1 MSAVDIVKTLLELTA
16 VILLIIG
23 LFNEKKLVDFEI
35 KLKIWFRK
43 FIIQLCAEL
52 SNHMENKN
60 ESEIEVYY
68 Q

>member
-1 MSAVDIVKTLLELTA
+1 MSAVDAIRSILEGIA

-52 SNHMENKN
+52 ANHTENKN
-60 ESEIEVYY
+60 ENEIEVYY
-68 Q
+68 K